1 MSTSARNA
9 APMLLAATGAVA
21 WGILTAAPAVAEP
34 GDDSGATSPTVGD
47 STVLPLPISSID
59 RLWNLFVPPNPIV
72 PQSPV
77 ATFGPYAEQIF
88 PIFR

>member
-1 MSTSARNA
+1 MPTSARHA
-9 APMLLAATGAVA
+9 APMLLAATAAVA

-34 GDDSGATSPTVGD
+34 GDSDTTSPTGGD
-47 STVLPLPISSID
+47 STILPLPISAID
-59 RLWNLFVPPNPIV
+59 RLWNQFVPPNPIV

-77 ATFGPYAEQIF
+77 ATFGSYVPQLF